1 MTKQELRKI
10 YLQKRQALNEGEYLM
25 LSRKLCELFFVSIDL
40 SFVRTIH
47 TFLPIREKHEPD
59 TWLIV
64 ERIRRE
70 FPHIRISVPRITEA
84 GQMENIYFEGLH
96 QLVRNK
102 WGIEEPRHGVPAP
115 TEKIDLALVPLL
127 CFDRSGNRVGYG
139 KGYYDSFLR
148 ECRSTTKKVGLSLF
162 SNSEVIDDLYDGD
175 VILDECLT
183 PVNHIIFSR
192 P

>member
-1 MTKQELRKI
+1 
-10 YLQKRQALNEGEYLM
+10 M

-40 SFVRTIH
+40 SFVQTIH
-47 TFLPIREKHEPD
+47 TFLSIREKHEPD

-102 WGIEEPRHGVPAP
+102 WGIEEPRHGVPTP
-115 TEKIDLALVPLL
+115 TEKIDLVLVPLL

-183 PVNHIIFSR
+183 PVNHIIFSM

>member
-1 MTKQELRKI
+1 
-10 YLQKRQALNEGEYLM
+10 M